1 MKNENNEKK
10 NNLSLHTIKMVDGK
24 YHIKNKEL
32 GQGSFAQTYLA
43 IDTNTG

>member
-1 MKNENNEKK
+1 MNSEKEEKK

-32 GQGSFAQTYLA
+32 GKGSFAQTYLA
-43 IDTNTG
+43 IDANTG